1 MDAMRLWTDSPRG
14 ARVASTGMLGEGCAH
29 VMVFMELS
37 LEESIINVQ
46 RFSSVEIILQGLL
59 VSQALLDVETK
70 TREHIFGI
78 ECKLL

>member
-1 MDAMRLWTDSPRG
+1 MDAMWLWTDSPRG

-46 RFSSVEIILQGLL
+46 RFASVEIILQSLF
-59 VSQALLDVETK
+59 VCQALFDVDA
-70 TREHIFGI
+70 
-78 ECKLL
+78 